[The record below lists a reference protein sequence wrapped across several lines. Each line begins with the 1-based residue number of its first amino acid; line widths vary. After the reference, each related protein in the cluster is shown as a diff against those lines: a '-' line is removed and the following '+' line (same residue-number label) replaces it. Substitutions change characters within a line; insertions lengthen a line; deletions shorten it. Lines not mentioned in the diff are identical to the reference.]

1 MLAFVMRRLDGI
13 SRSKAKAI
21 LSSGGVIVDDKV
33 QTRHDFAVKPDMEVK
48 IITKRV
54 ANALSGNA
62 RRWQWQKRA
71 EQRSRF
77 QGGV

>member
-33 QTRHDFAVKPDMEVK
+33 QTRHDFAVKPDMVVK
-48 IITKRV
+48 ISRHRQPQAAV
-54 ANALSGNA
+54 AVAETRGAKKPLSGWYLKTNT
-62 RRWQWQKRA
+62 
-71 EQRSRF
+71 
-77 QGGV
+77 